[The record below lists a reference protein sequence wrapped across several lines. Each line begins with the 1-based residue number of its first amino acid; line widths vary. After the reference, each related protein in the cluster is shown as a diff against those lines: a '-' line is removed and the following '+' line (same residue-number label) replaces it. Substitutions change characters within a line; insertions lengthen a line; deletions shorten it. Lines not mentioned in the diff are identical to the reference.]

1 MISGTTLG
9 NGPGRRGV
17 SPPTGLLMCGL
28 VISFGAGCG
37 SPPRGDLDALRA
49 IGDASGLP
57 GAIEYL
63 AVGPEGGPLDEPDG
77 PGPTLTLSEALRRA
91 MTTDPGLQAALAG
104 VRIAMAD
111 ATQSRLL
118 PNPVLNVV
126 LRWGAG
132 RPQVEA
138 SFTQDFVEALQI
150 PRRASAADNR
160 LREAVAEA
168 VIVAIDVA
176 AELQERYAA
185 AQSAGAVVP
194 LLIERLGLLDQLTAV
209 ARARL
214 EAGEGT
220 RIDLATLEAQRIQ
233 MEVEMDRALLGRRE
247 SRLRLARLIGEPSS
261 EAAWELDEWAAAE
274 IEPESESRWIDAA
287 LAHRPEVR
295 AIVWR
300 LRALG
305 DDEALARLL
314 PWEGASI
321 GVDAERDDR
330 WFAGP
335 SISTPIPVFDFGQG
349 RRARILAERMEA
361 RHDLTRARRRVV
373 EEVRVSYQSMLTGA
387 ENLGRIRRELIP
399 LLEERRGLAEDAY
412 RAGESDVT
420 ALILAEQDLRA
431 AQAQAIEV
439 GEQAAVSFVRLQRA
453 VGGPGVA
460 ASPGSPPISFALPT
474 SRVTSSVPLP

>member
-1 MISGTTLG
+1 M
-9 NGPGRRGV
+9 
-17 SPPTGLLMCGL
+17 
-28 VISFGAGCG
+28 
-37 SPPRGDLDALRA
+37 
-49 IGDASGLP
+49 
-57 GAIEYL
+57 
-63 AVGPEGGPLDEPDG
+63 
-77 PGPTLTLSEALRRA
+77 
-91 MTTDPGLQAALAG
+91 
-104 VRIAMAD
+104 
-111 ATQSRLL
+111 
-118 PNPVLNVV
+118 
-126 LRWGAG
+126 
-132 RPQVEA
+132 
-138 SFTQDFVEALQI
+138 
-150 PRRASAADNR
+150 
-160 LREAVAEA
+160 
-168 VIVAIDVA
+168 
-176 AELQERYAA
+176 
-185 AQSAGAVVP
+185 
-194 LLIERLGLLDQLTAV
+194 
-209 ARARL
+209 
-214 EAGEGT
+214 
-220 RIDLATLEAQRIQ
+220 
-233 MEVEMDRALLGRRE
+233 
-247 SRLRLARLIGEPSS
+247 
-261 EAAWELDEWAAAE
+261 
-274 IEPESESRWIDAA
+274 
-287 LAHRPEVR
+287 R

-305 DDEALARLL
+305 DDEVLARLL